1 MRRVRPRRI
10 IVGALLAGAVL
21 IVSAAALRH
30 LPRAAPPAPDAPP
43 DAPPDAAPDP
53 APDAPPPPPVS
64 TTTLVVRVTDRGVPV
79 GARVLLL
86 AGDGPLRIGSLD
98 LYGTRQ
104 TTTACELAPGVVGSW
119 NGLILARGAAAIPIG
134 ADACAPSPAIPY
146 GRYRV
151 RAWRGIEYELWEG
164 EVDLSADRG
173 PVELAIRLERAWT
186 PHGALAADLHVHAL
200 ASADSGLPD
209 RQRVIAQVAAGI
221 QVVALADHNAS
232 GDLGPEIAALG
243 LEAAL
248 ASIPSS
254 ELSADQAHVGVY
266 PVAVVPGAPRGGSP
280 SDGELAEAGPEALL
294 AAARRLARDPAAS
307 IVQINHPRL
316 RWAGLFDAAAWDG
329 RAWPPPFPPGFDAIE
344 VVAGHTAFNAAGDRR
359 LDESRRDFETLV
371 DRGRPLAPL
380 GNSDAHDLNS
390 ILDGAARSYVFVDR
404 PATAPFDEAGFVAA
418 IRARRTVAT
427 SGPWLD
433 VEVAPARGRPTA
445 GPGGSIRARGAAWVD
460 VTVEQT
466 RFVRTRR
473 LRIAVGGRPP
483 RTIAIPPGVRRFRW
497 TGAVQIGPADTWIG
511 VSADGDA
518 PLPAEVTGDLHQEA
532 GRPGVTPFALASPIL
547 VDADGDGRW
556 RRGDANLALPSEPD

>member
-1 MRRVRPRRI
+1 MRRGLPRRI

-21 IVSAAALRH
+21 IVAAAALRFA
-30 LPRAAPPAPDAPP
+30 RAADPTPDAPPTATLAAAPDAP
-43 DAPPDAAPDP
+43 
-53 APDAPPPPPVS
+53 PPPPPVS
-64 TTTLVVRVTDRGVPV
+64 TTTLVLRVTDRGVPA

-86 AGDGPLRIGSLD
+86 AGDAPLRIGSLD

-104 TTTACELAPGVVGSW
+104 ITTMCDLAPGVVGSW
-119 NGLILARGAAAIPIG
+119 NGLILARGTGEMPIG
-134 ADACAPSPAIPY
+134 VDDCRPSPAIPY

-164 EVDLSADRG
+164 EVDLSPGRG
-173 PVELAIRLERAWT
+173 RVELAIPLERAWT
-186 PHGALAADLHVHAL
+186 PHGTLAADLHVHAF
-200 ASADSGLPD
+200 ASADSGLPN

-243 LEAAL
+243 LADAI
-248 ASIPSS
+248 ASIPSN
-254 ELSADQAHVGVY
+254 ELGADQAHVGVY

-280 SDGELAEAGPEALL
+280 SDDELAGVGPEALL
-294 AAARRLARDPAAS
+294 AAARRRARDPGAT

-316 RWAGLFDAAAWDG
+316 RWAGLFDVVAWDG
-329 RAWPPPFPPGFDAIE
+329 RAWPPPFPPGFDAVE

-359 LDESRRDFETLV
+359 LDESLRDFETLV
-371 DRGRPLAPL
+371 DRGRLLAPL

-404 PATAPFDEAGFVAA
+404 PALAPFDEAGFVAS

-445 GPGGSIRARGAAWVD
+445 GPGGSIRARGTAWVD
-460 VTVEQT
+460 VTVEQA
-466 RFVRTRR
+466 RFVRADR
-473 LRIAVGGRPP
+473 LRIAVGGRRP
-483 RTIAIPPGVRRFRW
+483 RTIAIPPGVRRFQW
-497 TGAVQIGPADTWIG
+497 TGAVELGRADTWIA
-511 VSADGDA
+511 VSAEGDT
-518 PLPAEVTGDLHQEA
+518 PLPAEVTGDLHQAA

-547 VDADGDGRW
+547 VDADGDRRW
-556 RRGDANLALPSEPD
+556 RRGDANLALPSEQD